1 LWTQTVCTTSWA
13 EPNLI
18 ATTATLSWHLAAHR
32 DRTWHGDVHGIISRQ
47 RLFMP
52 GRCWVQV
59 CSPAHAIEHTCQRCM
74 CTHAA
79 CRHGLRE
86 SMRCSWKS
94 RRVAPRTDP
103 SHRRR
108 WESAVG
114 SSRSM
119 CSLLGVRHGQI
130 WLSDLIGYTPHASTE
145 GVMRSAS
152 SPVHSPKVRA
162 CTDAM
167 SSDGRHRRRPCGAY
181 PIGSDA
187 FRYFSSDP
195 TLLGLRLLYELKI
208 IIKLLD

>member
-1 LWTQTVCTTSWA
+1 
-13 EPNLI
+13 
-18 ATTATLSWHLAAHR
+18 
-32 DRTWHGDVHGIISRQ
+32 VHGIISRHI
-47 RLFMP
+47 LFMS
-52 GRCWVQV
+52 GRCWVQL

-79 CRHGLRE
+79 CHHGLQE
-86 SMRCSWKS
+86 SMKCSWKS

-195 TLLGLRLLYELKI
+195 TLLGLRLLYELKSRVI
-208 IIKLLD
+208 AS

>member
-1 LWTQTVCTTSWA
+1 MPKLLWTQRQTVRTTSWA
-13 EPNLI
+13 GPNLI
-18 ATTATLSWHLAAHR
+18 ATTTMISWPLAAHR
-32 DRTWHGDVHGIISRQ
+32 DRIRHGDVRGIISRH

-52 GRCWVQV
+52 GRCWVQL
-59 CSPAHAIEHTCQRCM
+59 CSPAQAIEHTCQRCM

-94 RRVAPRTDP
+94 RQVAPRTDP

-195 TLLGLRLLYELKI
+195 TLLVSVLRSYFSK
-208 IIKLLD
+208 